1 MIVKI
6 HFLQLDK
13 TFSQFICFIIM
24 KVVTSDGAV
33 FEIDSK
39 ITKLSGFLTENVSK
53 DKSSDNPIPLPKI
66 SSPVMKKVIEW
77 AEHHKEDPLT
87 NNAGVGGK
95 KNDGISAW
103 DSQFLRVDQKM
114 LCQLI
119 LAATHLKMDGLMDLL
134 CKSA

>member
-1 MIVKI
+1 
-6 HFLQLDK
+6 
-13 TFSQFICFIIM
+13 M

-33 FEIDSK
+33 FEIDAK
-39 ITKLSGFLTENVSK
+39 ITKLSGFLTENVSR
-53 DKSSDNPIPLPKI
+53 SSDKPIPLPKI

-77 AEHHKEDPLT
+77 AEHHKDDPLT
-87 NNAGVGGK
+87 NDNGVGGK
-95 KNDGISAW
+95 KDEGITACW

-119 LAATHLKMDGLMDLL
+119 LAATHLQMDGLMDLV

>member
-1 MIVKI
+1 
-6 HFLQLDK
+6 
-13 TFSQFICFIIM
+13 M

-33 FEIDSK
+33 LEIDAK
-39 ITKLSGFLTENVSK
+39 ISKLSGFLMENVSK
-53 DKSSDNPIPLPKI
+53 DKGSDNPIPLPKI
-66 SSPVMKKVIEW
+66 SSPIMKKVIEW
-77 AEHHKEDPLT
+77 AEHHKEDSLT
-87 NNAGVGGK
+87 NNAAVGGK

>member
-1 MIVKI
+1 
-6 HFLQLDK
+6 
-13 TFSQFICFIIM
+13 M

-33 FEIDSK
+33 FEIDAK

-53 DKSSDNPIPLPKI
+53 PGDRSSDKGDKPIPLPKI

-77 AEHHKEDPLT
+77 AEHHKDDPLT
-87 NNAGVGGK
+87 NDNGDGGK
-95 KNDGISAW
+95 KDDSITTW

-114 LCQLI
+114 FCQLI
-119 LAATHLKMDGLMDLL
+119 LAATHLKMDGLMDLV

>member
-1 MIVKI
+1 
-6 HFLQLDK
+6 
-13 TFSQFICFIIM
+13 M

-33 FEIDSK
+33 LEIDAK
-39 ITKLSGFLTENVSK
+39 IIKLSEFLAENVSK

-103 DSQFLRVDQKM
+103 DSQFLRVDKKM